1 MESETKNEMRRTLYL
16 GIDPTHYKTEN
27 KIVHMPLIKI
37 IKREPDSKELQK
49 IFDQIPQYTHIIFT
63 SKSSVRIFLSDLKSR
78 GHALDELAYKHIIAV
93 GHVTAY
99 YLKTEGLVPSY
110 ISADET
116 EEGVVRLLAHMDLK
130 EAFVLLPKSAHP
142 RAHLIHFLVE
152 HEVRHKICILYD
164 TVEEIPREPIDLED
178 VDEVVF
184 TNPLTVETFFSI
196 YPIIPSSIKLHPLG
210 NITREALR
218 NKLKELEPV

>member
-1 MESETKNEMRRTLYL
+1 
-16 GIDPTHYKTEN
+16 
-27 KIVHMPLIKI
+27 MPLIKI
-37 IKREPDSKELQK
+37 TKREPDSKEFQK
-49 IFDQIPQYTHIIFT
+49 VFEQIPQFTHIIFT
-63 SKSSVRIFLSDLKSR
+63 SKSSVRIFLSDFFSR
-78 GHALDELAYKHIIAV
+78 GHLLDELAYKHIIAV

-99 YLKTEGLVPSY
+99 YLKSEGLLPSY

-116 EEGVVRLLAHMDLK
+116 EEGVVRLLSHMDLK
-130 EAFVLLPKSAHP
+130 DAFVLLPKSAHP

-164 TVEEIPREPIDLED
+164 AVEEIPKEPIDLND

-184 TNPLTVETFFSI
+184 TNPVTVDVFFSI
-196 YPIIPSSIKLHPLG
+196 YPIIPNSIKLHPLG

-218 NKLKELEPV
+218 AKLRVLEPV